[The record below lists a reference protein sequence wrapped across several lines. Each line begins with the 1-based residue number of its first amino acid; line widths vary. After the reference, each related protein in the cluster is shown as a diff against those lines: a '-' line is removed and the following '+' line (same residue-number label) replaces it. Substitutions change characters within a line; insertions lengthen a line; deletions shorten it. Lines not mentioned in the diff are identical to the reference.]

1 MYATTI
7 KLFFNVVQWIKSISE
22 ITRHCSHC
30 CCFATE
36 VERLSTDLVQVEK
49 DVAASKSTAA
59 EMMMETKTAWA
70 E

>member
-1 MYATTI
+1 M
-7 KLFFNVVQWIKSISE
+7 
-22 ITRHCSHC
+22 
-30 CCFATE
+30 
-36 VERLSTDLVQVEK
+36 DLVRAEK